1 MAECDL
7 GGGGV
12 PECEDHGG
20 GKDEAESCYPTVRL
34 HDLVEHEARKT
45 LIGQL

>member
-1 MAECDL
+1 MVESDP
-7 GGGGV
+7 GGGEV

-20 GKDEAESCYPTVRL
+20 GKDEAESCYPTVCL
-34 HDLVEHEARKT
+34 HDVVGQEVRKT